1 MNNFIKIKNLYK
13 IFGNNTTEALNLVK
27 TGLSKE
33 KLLEKTN
40 CVLGLNNINLNI
52 PKGKIHVIMGLS
64 GSGKST
70 LIRHLNRLIE
80 PTFGEITIDGVNVLE
95 LNNKEL
101 LEYRQKNMSMVFQK
115 FALFPHKT
123 ILENISYGL
132 MVQNISEEIYQEKS
146 QFWLKRVGLEGYD
159 NYYPNQLSGGM
170 QQRVGL
176 ARALATDAEILL
188 MDEAFSALDPLI
200 RAEMQ
205 DVLIDLQLEL
215 KKTIVFITHDLDEAL
230 KIGERISIL
239 RDGFVVQDD
248 NPQNIILNPSDDY
261 VSDFIKDINRSR
273 VIKAKSI
280 MTKSVSITK
289 KNVPI
294 IDSEMVLEEVL
305 QEITKTKNYFVL
317 VKDKKDKINEYEK
330 KTDAS
335 ERDFIP
341 SDTSL
346 EKFYQSRLGIRML
359 IGQRIQPRIKNGID
373 VVAIA
378 EKSYERAKTLSLE
391 RFGISPDIE
400 FLGHTCESDWEVS
413 ELFGGFCYVRGTFY
427 IFRAIRLSS

>member
-1 MNNFIKIKNLYK
+1 MNNFIRIKNLYK
-13 IFGNNTTEALNLVK
+13 IFGNNTTDALNFVK
-27 TGLSKE
+27 TGASKE
-33 KLLEKTN
+33 ELLEKTN
-40 CVLGLNNINLNI
+40 CVLGLNNINLDI

-80 PTFGEITIDGVNVLE
+80 PTFGEIIINGIDVLE
-95 LNNKEL
+95 LKNKEL

-132 MVQNISEEIYQEKS
+132 MVQNISEQIYKEKS

-239 RDGFVVQDD
+239 RDGSIVQDD
-248 NPQNIILNPSDDY
+248 NPQKIILNPSDKY

-280 MTKSVSITK
+280 MTKSISIK
-289 KNVPI
+289 KENVPI
-294 IDSEMVLEEVL
+294 IESEMVLEEVL
-305 QEITKTKNYFVL
+305 QEITKTKYYFVY
-317 VKDKKDKINEYEK
+317 VKDNKNKIIGKITLKQLLSGIQRPRQENKKY
-330 KTDAS
+330 A
-335 ERDFIP
+335 
-341 SDTSL
+341 
-346 EKFYQSRLGIRML
+346 
-359 IGQRIQPRIKNGID
+359 
-373 VVAIA
+373 
-378 EKSYERAKTLSLE
+378 
-391 RFGISPDIE
+391 
-400 FLGHTCESDWEVS
+400 
-413 ELFGGFCYVRGTFY
+413 
-427 IFRAIRLSS
+427 

>member
-95 LNNKEL
+95 LNNKDL

-132 MVQNISEEIYQEKS
+132 MVQNISEQIYKEKS

-317 VKDKKDKINEYEK
+317 VKDKKDKIIGKITLNELLTGIQRPRKEIK
-330 KTDAS
+330 KYA
-335 ERDFIP
+335 
-341 SDTSL
+341 
-346 EKFYQSRLGIRML
+346 
-359 IGQRIQPRIKNGID
+359 
-373 VVAIA
+373 
-378 EKSYERAKTLSLE
+378 
-391 RFGISPDIE
+391 
-400 FLGHTCESDWEVS
+400 
-413 ELFGGFCYVRGTFY
+413 
-427 IFRAIRLSS
+427 

>member
-1 MNNFIKIKNLYK
+1 M
-13 IFGNNTTEALNLVK
+13 
-27 TGLSKE
+27 
-33 KLLEKTN
+33 
-40 CVLGLNNINLNI
+40 
-52 PKGKIHVIMGLS
+52 
-64 GSGKST
+64 
-70 LIRHLNRLIE
+70 NRLIE
-80 PTFGEITIDGVNVLE
+80 PTFGEITIDGVKVLE

-123 ILENISYGL
+123 ILENINYGL
-132 MVQNISEEIYQEKS
+132 MVQKIKEEIYQEKG

-215 KKTIVFITHDLDEAL
+215 RKTIVFITHDLEEAL

-273 VIKAKSI
+273 VIKARSI
-280 MTKSVSITK
+280 MTKSVSIK
-289 KNVPI
+289 KENVPI

-317 VKDKKDKINEYEK
+317 VKDNKDKIVGKITLNELLTGIQRPRKEIK
-330 KTDAS
+330 KYA
-335 ERDFIP
+335 
-341 SDTSL
+341 
-346 EKFYQSRLGIRML
+346 
-359 IGQRIQPRIKNGID
+359 
-373 VVAIA
+373 
-378 EKSYERAKTLSLE
+378 
-391 RFGISPDIE
+391 
-400 FLGHTCESDWEVS
+400 
-413 ELFGGFCYVRGTFY
+413 
-427 IFRAIRLSS
+427 

>member
-132 MVQNISEEIYQEKS
+132 MVQNISEQIYKEKS

-200 RAEMQ
+200 RSEMQ

-239 RDGFVVQDD
+239 RDGLVVQDD
-248 NPQNIILNPSDDY
+248 NPQKIILNPSDDY

-280 MTKSVSITK
+280 MTKSVSITNE
-289 KNVPI
+289 NVPI

-317 VKDKKDKINEYEK
+317 VKDKKDKIIGKITLNELLTGIQRPRKEIK
-330 KTDAS
+330 KYA
-335 ERDFIP
+335 
-341 SDTSL
+341 
-346 EKFYQSRLGIRML
+346 
-359 IGQRIQPRIKNGID
+359 
-373 VVAIA
+373 
-378 EKSYERAKTLSLE
+378 
-391 RFGISPDIE
+391 
-400 FLGHTCESDWEVS
+400 
-413 ELFGGFCYVRGTFY
+413 
-427 IFRAIRLSS
+427 

>member
-13 IFGNNTTEALNLVK
+13 IFGDNTTEALNLVK
-27 TGLSKE
+27 TGISKE

-95 LNNKEL
+95 LNNKDL

-132 MVQNISEEIYQEKS
+132 MVQNISEQIYKEKS

-289 KNVPI
+289 ENVPI

-317 VKDKKDKINEYEK
+317 VKDKKDKIIGKITLNELLTGIQRPRKEIK
-330 KTDAS
+330 KYA
-335 ERDFIP
+335 
-341 SDTSL
+341 
-346 EKFYQSRLGIRML
+346 
-359 IGQRIQPRIKNGID
+359 
-373 VVAIA
+373 
-378 EKSYERAKTLSLE
+378 
-391 RFGISPDIE
+391 
-400 FLGHTCESDWEVS
+400 
-413 ELFGGFCYVRGTFY
+413 
-427 IFRAIRLSS
+427 

>member
-95 LNNKEL
+95 LNDKDL

-132 MVQNISEEIYQEKS
+132 MVQNISEQIYKEKS

-289 KNVPI
+289 ENVPI

-317 VKDKKDKINEYEK
+317 VKDKKDKIIGRITLNELLTGIQRPRKEIK
-330 KTDAS
+330 KYA
-335 ERDFIP
+335 
-341 SDTSL
+341 
-346 EKFYQSRLGIRML
+346 
-359 IGQRIQPRIKNGID
+359 
-373 VVAIA
+373 
-378 EKSYERAKTLSLE
+378 
-391 RFGISPDIE
+391 
-400 FLGHTCESDWEVS
+400 
-413 ELFGGFCYVRGTFY
+413 
-427 IFRAIRLSS
+427 